1 MSGHSKWAN
10 IRVRKGKMDALR
22 GKTFTKLTKE
32 IIVAAREGGGNP
44 ETNLR
49 LKKAIDKAKQNNLPK
64 DNIEKGIKKGT
75 GELPGV
81 NYEAHTYEGYGSG
94 GVAVLIDV
102 LTDNKQRT
110 IAEIRHIFSKHG
122 GSMGEA
128 GCVAWMFKRKGV
140 LFVEKS
146 SVDEEKLFTLVID
159 AGAEDMRTEESSYE
173 IYTEPQ
179 DFEKVKQALQQNTIA
194 ATSAE
199 VTMLPQSS
207 VPVEGKDAEQV
218 LKLMNDLE
226 DHDDIQNVYAN
237 FDISEKVMEAVG
249 V

>member
-10 IRVRKGKMDALR
+10 IRIKKGKMDALR

-32 IIVAAREGGGNP
+32 IIIAARDGGGNP

-49 LKKAIDKAKQNNLPK
+49 LKKAVEKAKQNNLPK

-110 IAEIRHIFSKHG
+110 IAEIRHIFTKHG

-140 LFVEKS
+140 LFVDKTS
-146 SVDEEKLFTLVID
+146 CDEETLFTLAID
-159 AGAEDMRTEESSYE
+159 AGAEDVKTEESSYE
-173 IYTEPQ
+173 IYTEPH
-179 DFEKVKQALQQNTIA
+179 DFEKVKQSLQQNKISL
-194 ATSAE
+194 TSAE
-199 VTMLPQSS
+199 VTMLPQNT
-207 VPVEGKDAEQV
+207 VPVEGKEAEQV

-226 DHDDIQNVYAN
+226 EHDDIQNVYAN

>member
-110 IAEIRHIFSKHG
+110 IAEIRHILTKHG

-140 LFVEKS
+140 IFVDKA

-179 DFEKVKQALQQNTIA
+179 DFEKVKQALQQNNIA
-194 ATSAE
+194 MTSAE

-207 VPVEGKDAEQV
+207 VPVEGKNAEQV

>member
-49 LKKAIDKAKQNNLPK
+49 LKKAIEKAKQNNLPK

-110 IAEIRHIFSKHG
+110 IAEIRHILTKHG

-173 IYTEPQ
+173 IYTEAQ
-179 DFEKVKQALQQNTIA
+179 DFEKVKQTLQQNAIA
-194 ATSAE
+194 MTSAE

-207 VPVEGKDAEQV
+207 VPVEGKNAEQV

>member
-10 IRVRKGKMDALR
+10 IRIKKGKMDALR

-49 LKKAIDKAKQNNLPK
+49 LKKAIEKAKQNNLPK

-110 IAEIRHIFSKHG
+110 IAEIRHIFTKHG

-140 LFVEKS
+140 IFAEKS
-146 SVDEEKLFTLVID
+146 ACDEEKLFTLVID

-179 DFEKVKQALQQNTIA
+179 DFEKVKQALQQNSIA
-194 ATSAE
+194 MTSAE
-199 VTMLPQSS
+199 VTMLPQNT